1 MRQDN
6 GAFLKIW
13 QINLDVADLSCELLG
28 SVQISNSDCL
38 KLKVE

>member
-28 SVQISNSDCL
+28 LVKIFKSDYL

>member
-6 GAFLKIW
+6 GAFVKTW

-28 SVQISNSDCL
+28 SVQIFNLDYL
-38 KLKVE
+38 KLGVE